1 MEEEA
6 EVRDKGFT
14 ESRMKPE
21 REPESE
27 GVGGLRNRWADGG
40 GDGWMGKGRG
50 SFKKWLPGVNVESWT
65 SLRFMAG

>member
-1 MEEEA
+1 
-6 EVRDKGFT
+6 
-14 ESRMKPE
+14 MKPE